1 MFLVEQLEE
10 NFIALP
16 DGQLLHSLLRHP
28 FQHAFP
34 AGIALYHLARPP
46 VGGVEMDELGHIAP
60 DEGQQAPAAPVGQRQ
75 ARLFFHFTEKAVLRA
90 LEPLEFSADAHPFV
104 VVVVVLLLHAVEH
117 QIGVVPLQIAQRRA
131 EDRVFGIHKGPK
143 IHLTFP
149 FF

>member
-16 DGQLLHSLLRHP
+16 DGQLLHLFLRHP

-60 DEGQQAPAAPVGQRQ
+60 DESQQSPAAPVGQRQ
-75 ARLFFHFTEKAVLRA
+75 ARLFLHFTEKAVLRA

-117 QIGVVPLQIAQRRA
+117 QVGVVPLQIAQRRA

>member
-1 MFLVEQLEE
+1 MLATMIPAAFASDLDGHWSK
-10 NFIALP
+10 NFIEYL
-16 DGQLLHSLLRHP
+16 D
-28 FQHAFP
+28 
-34 AGIALYHLARPP
+34 
-46 VGGVEMDELGHIAP
+46 
-60 DEGQQAPAAPVGQRQ
+60 DEGIINPSATTGKYEPERKVTRAEFMRYVNRA
-75 ARLFFHFTEKAVLRA
+75 FHFTEKAVLRA